1 MRLEAKKY
9 FEDIRQAAELLQQ
22 FTQGKTFRDY
32 TEDPLLRSGVE
43 RKFEIIGE
51 ALNKLSRIDPAVA
64 ETITEARRIIAFR
77 NMLIHGYN
85 AIDDRVVW
93 DIVETKLPTLAR
105 EVEALLSSESD
116 T

>member
-9 FEDIRQAAELLQQ
+9 LEDIRQAAELLQQ
-22 FTQGKTFRDY
+22 FTRGKTFHNY
-32 TEDPLLRSGVE
+32 IADPLLRSGVE

-51 ALNKLSRIDPAVA
+51 ALNKLSRIAPLVV
-64 ETITEARRIIAFR
+64 ESITESRRIIAFR

-85 AIDDRVVW
+85 AIDDKVVW
-93 DIVETKLPTLAR
+93 DIVETKLPALAR
-105 EVEALLSSESD
+105 EVEALLANESD

>member
-9 FEDIRQAAELLQQ
+9 LEDIRQATELLQQ
-22 FTQGKTFRDY
+22 FTRGKTFHDY
-32 TEDPLLRSGVE
+32 TGDALLRSGVE

-51 ALNKLSRIDPAVA
+51 ALNKLSRIDPAVV
-64 ETITEARRIIAFR
+64 ETISEARRIISFR

-93 DIVETKLPTLAR
+93 DIVEMKLPKLAR
-105 EVEALLSSESD
+105 EIEALLSSESD
-116 T
+116 R